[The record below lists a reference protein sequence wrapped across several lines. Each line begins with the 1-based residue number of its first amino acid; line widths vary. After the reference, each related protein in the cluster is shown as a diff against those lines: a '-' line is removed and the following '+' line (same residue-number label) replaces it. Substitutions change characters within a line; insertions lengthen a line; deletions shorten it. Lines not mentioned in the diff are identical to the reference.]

1 MSLTGFQ
8 EESPDVQSA
17 SGPGILVHRYMP
29 AVGKELKGTSD
40 AEYPVLVDNSE
51 DAKAVP
57 SGIKRVLNAGH
68 GTVQID
74 ELDWNKLPT
83 LHHIISRL
91 AEIPVYEVVEAKVV
105 EGEGVPDV
113 SSARRIQH
121 L

>member
-1 MSLTGFQ
+1 
-8 EESPDVQSA
+8 
-17 SGPGILVHRYMP
+17 MP